1 MGEGDRLLAHADRE
15 GRVKCPT
22 GGDVRALHALLAFV
36 GTVPAVAPRSDLA
49 CALHALANA
58 LGFDVVACA
67 ADAPPEPRAALG
79 ILAASVDGLEDPQ
92 RAAAS
97 ACLAWVRDLL
107 VPVILH
113 RAGWRQSTATLGA
126 WIDPHAPG
134 NLHDEE
140 SALAR
145 LDRDLAA

>member
-1 MGEGDRLLAHADRE
+1 M
-15 GRVKCPT
+15 KCPT

-67 ADAPPEPRAALG
+67 ADAPPEPRAALARLG

-107 VPVILH
+107 VPAILH
-113 RAGWRQSTATLGA
+113 RAGWRRDGQRPDL
-126 WIDPHAPG
+126 WIDPYAPRD
-134 NLHDEE
+134 LCDEGD
-140 SALAR
+140 ALAR
-145 LDRDLAA
+145 LERDLAA